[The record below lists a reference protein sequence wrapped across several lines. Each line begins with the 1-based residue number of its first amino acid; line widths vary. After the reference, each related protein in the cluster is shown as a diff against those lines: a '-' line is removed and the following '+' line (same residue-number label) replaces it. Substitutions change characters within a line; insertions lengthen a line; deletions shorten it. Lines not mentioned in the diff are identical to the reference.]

1 MLFGDRGKA
10 LVIRKSM
17 LALKKEEKD
26 WRQTNIFHTCYTI
39 EKKVCKLIITR
50 ESCKNIISQETVTKL
65 NLSIEKH
72 P

>member
-17 LALKKEEKD
+17 LALKEEKD
-26 WRQTNIFHTCYTI
+26 WRRTNIFHTCYTI
-39 EKKVCKLIITR
+39 EKKVYKLIITR
-50 ESCKNIISQETVTKL
+50 ESCENIISQETITKL